1 MYCFVFS
8 KKKRKLL
15 KQRAKNIKN
24 IAPGNHIDISPED
37 ESHIE
42 LSVKGSNNSVIIK
55 KLNNDTKGKLCIN
68 LAGNNCRIY
77 IDEGLLI
84 SGSVNIF
91 VGIDNPNFPL
101 ITNVNLHIGKNTTF
115 EICTISTFNSHA
127 SIEIGEK
134 CTFSYGIDLF
144 HTDAHPIYNLD
155 KSKILNKVKS
165 MKIGNHVWVGARAVI
180 LKNTIIP
187 DNCIVGFSSVVSSKT
202 FIGEKGHC
210 IAAGNPAKI
219 IKRDIS
225 WDADGS
231 KGYVQNEF

>member
-1 MYCFVFS
+1 
-8 KKKRKLL
+8 
-15 KQRAKNIKN
+15 
-24 IAPGNHIDISPED
+24 
-37 ESHIE
+37 
-42 LSVKGSNNSVIIK
+42 
-55 KLNNDTKGKLCIN
+55 
-68 LAGNNCRIY
+68 
-77 IDEGLLI
+77 
-84 SGSVNIF
+84 
-91 VGIDNPNFPL
+91 
-101 ITNVNLHIGKNTTF
+101 
-115 EICTISTFNSHA
+115 
-127 SIEIGEK
+127 
-134 CTFSYGIDLF
+134 
-144 HTDAHPIYNLD
+144 
-155 KSKILNKVKS
+155 